1 MLRFHGHEYVT
12 VERPAEKRSRH
23 GDRSAFTTFTAGPC
37 SIAWSTAWSSVNE
50 VNKYPIEATNR
61 DVSLFFTTEPS
72 IKFDD
77 RVIFENSNR
86 YRVVAIEPWHSRV
99 SGRLMGVEV
108 RVSGMETGGS
118 S

>member
-61 DVSLFFTTEPS
+61 DVSLFFTAEPD

-77 RVIFENSNR
+77 RVDRKSTRLNSS
-86 YRVVAIEPWHSRV
+86 HSRK
-99 SGRLMGVEV
+99 SRMP
-108 RVSGMETGGS
+108 S
-118 S
+118 SA

>member
-1 MLRFHGHEYVT
+1 MLRFHGREYVT
-12 VERPAEKRSRH
+12 VERPTEKRSRH
-23 GDRSAFTTFTAGPC
+23 GDRSGFATFTAGPC

-61 DVSLFFTTEPS
+61 DVSLFFTVEPG

-77 RVIFENSNR
+77 RVIFKNGNR
-86 YRVVAIEPWHSRV
+86 YRVVAIEPWSSRV

-118 S
+118 A